1 MMKIL
6 LTARTRW
13 FLIVTFCLLT
23 GPVFADNSFVITN
36 ASVFDGERLLP
47 PTNIIVRDGLIS
59 SIDAAADTTGLEQVD
74 GTGATLLPG
83 FLNAHA
89 HTEDVEQL
97 RESLRFGVTT
107 VFDVGTFPPHGPVL
121 RKAAATRTDIADF
134 RSSGIMAAAPGGHG
148 TEFGIDIPTV
158 ANPGEALEFV
168 RGRVNENADYLKIVI
183 NGVRHE
189 RDGMPTLDSDTVHA
203 LTGSGHEAGLMVLA
217 HIESVDD
224 VELAVAAGVDGLVHH
239 WRDSGAQPALSRLL
253 ASNNIFVMPTPTAP
267 DGLMGVGPDQLMN
280 DELISP
286 YLSELSKEQLT
297 KDLASPPGLTM
308 DSTFAGIE
316 SLFQADVKLLA
327 GSDAFT
333 GNPRIVHGASM
344 HRLLELLVAA
354 GVPEIATLRSATAN
368 VADAFNLLDRGRI
381 KPGLRADLVLVRGD
395 PTRDITMTRDI
406 LKVWRQGHEVNR
418 QP

>member
-1 MMKIL
+1 
-6 LTARTRW
+6 
-13 FLIVTFCLLT
+13 
-23 GPVFADNSFVITN
+23 
-36 ASVFDGERLLP
+36 
-47 PTNIIVRDGLIS
+47 
-59 SIDAAADTTGLEQVD
+59 
-74 GTGATLLPG
+74 
-83 FLNAHA
+83 
-89 HTEDVEQL
+89 
-97 RESLRFGVTT
+97 
-107 VFDVGTFPPHGPVL
+107 
-121 RKAAATRTDIADF
+121 
-134 RSSGIMAAAPGGHG
+134 
-148 TEFGIDIPTV
+148 
-158 ANPGEALEFV
+158 
-168 RGRVNENADYLKIVI
+168 
-183 NGVRHE
+183 
-189 RDGMPTLDSDTVHA
+189 
-203 LTGSGHEAGLMVLA
+203 MVLA

-239 WRDSGAQPALSRLL
+239 WRDSGAQPALSKLL

-286 YLSELSKEQLT
+286 FLSELSRQQLT
-297 KDLASPPGLTM
+297 KDLVSPPGLTM

-368 VADAFNLLDRGRI
+368 VADAFNLSDRGRI

-395 PTRDITMTRDI
+395 PTSDITMTRDI
-406 LKVWRQGHEVNR
+406 LKVWRQGNEVNR